1 MQFCSAEVMA
11 PWTPPK
17 RAAVTTDLAR
27 VWTPP
32 PQMSEQAPQ
41 PAQPERTQSMGHFCS
56 LHVRYSTFAG
66 QPIPP
71 WPAAVVI
78 ERERDCV
85 PRAQLALHTVQL
97 LQAVYW
103 QSMGHAKALHD
114 LVLEVLGQATP
125 PCWVAV
131 TTDRLRDFEPP
142 PHDFE
147 QLENADQLETLQSI
161 ALGVGAG
168 VGYAVGYFV
177 GDVVGYAVGTGV
189 GYAVGD
195 VVGKGVGYAV
205 GAAVISVHVWA
216 V

>member
-1 MQFCSAEVMA
+1 
-11 PWTPPK
+11 
-17 RAAVTTDLAR
+17 
-27 VWTPP
+27 
-32 PQMSEQAPQ
+32 
-41 PAQPERTQSMGHFCS
+41 MGHFCS

-147 QLENADQLETLQSI
+147 QLENADQLETLQSTGQPWM
-161 ALGVGAG
+161 LHTRLSRVGHSSPPCL
-168 VGYAVGYFV
+168 
-177 GDVVGYAVGTGV
+177 
-189 GYAVGD
+189 
-195 VVGKGVGYAV
+195 
-205 GAAVISVHVWA
+205 AAMSTA
-216 V
+216 